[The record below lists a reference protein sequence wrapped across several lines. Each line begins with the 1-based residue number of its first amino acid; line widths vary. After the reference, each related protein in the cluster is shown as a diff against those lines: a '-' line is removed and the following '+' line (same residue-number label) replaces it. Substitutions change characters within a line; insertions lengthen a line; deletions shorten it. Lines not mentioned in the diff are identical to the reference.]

1 VLRVLVVEDLPD
13 FQQSYRELL
22 EQLGHTCTIADTR
35 GEALSVWRRSGPFDV
50 VLLDKRLQGKG
61 GPDDGLDLFEE
72 ARFSSAKVILI
83 TAYADE
89 LSIRRAF
96 ELGAYDFLEKNQLLR
111 TLLKVK
117 LAQIDE
123 LVRARQRG
131 TPESEAIIHEL
142 WNTLGE
148 GTSQQR
154 GKKLEELLL
163 RLMTSVPGFQEAST
177 NLRTPSE
184 EIDICLR
191 NLSED
196 PLWRRGP
203 DYLLVECKNW
213 SRPVGTAELAWFSEK
228 LRRRPNARVGFF
240 VAPEGFS
247 EPVEEDVRLYRAR
260 DELSMILV
268 DRASLERLVREP
280 TTRSEQLAELH
291 ARWTLG

>member
-1 VLRVLVVEDLPD
+1 MLRVLVVEDLPD

-22 EQLGHTCTIADTR
+22 EQLGHRCTVASTR
-35 GEALSVWRRSGPFDV
+35 GEALSIWRSGQPFDL

-83 TAYADE
+83 TAYADDT
-89 LSIRRAF
+89 SIRRAF
-96 ELGAYDFLEKNQLLR
+96 ELGAYDFLEKGPLLR

-131 TPESEAIIHEL
+131 TPESEAMIHEL
-142 WNTLGE
+142 WTTLGE
-148 GTSQQR
+148 GSNHQR

-163 RLMTSVPGFQEAST
+163 RLMTSIPGFQEAST

-184 EIDICLR
+184 ELDICLR

-196 PLWRRGP
+196 PLWRRQP
-203 DYLLVECKNW
+203 SYLLVECKNW
-213 SRPVGTAELAWFSEK
+213 SKAVGTAEIAWFSEK
-228 LRRRPNARVGFF
+228 LRRRPDARVGFF

-260 DELSMILV
+260 DQLGMILV
-268 DRASLERLVREP
+268 ERASLDRLVREP